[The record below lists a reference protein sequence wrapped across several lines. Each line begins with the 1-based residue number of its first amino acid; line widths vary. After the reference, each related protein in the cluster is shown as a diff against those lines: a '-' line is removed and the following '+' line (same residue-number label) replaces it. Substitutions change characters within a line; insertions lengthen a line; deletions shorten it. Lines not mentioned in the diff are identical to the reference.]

1 MLARR
6 TGIPSAALA
15 AVLLLPALAGCGGPL
30 SGLSAEDKRFLF
42 ADSASDAAFMGKP
55 HDGGLPGCDPDRMD
69 QAFVLVDTQR
79 SIWLDSVRPTGVER
93 HAVRSVTKVD
103 GGFEVLAE
111 NGADIPFRLMIA
123 RSGNAIAEISWDGS
137 EPSTFLRC
145 EKATRHS

>member
-6 TGIPSAALA
+6 TGVRSMVLA
-15 AVLLLPALAGCGGPL
+15 AILLLPTLAACGGPL
-30 SGLSAEDKRFLF
+30 AGLSSDDKRFLF

-79 SIWLDSVRPTGVER
+79 AIWLDSVRPTGVER

-103 GGFEVLAE
+103 GDFEVLAV
-111 NGADIPFRLMIA
+111 NGADIPFRLRIA

-137 EPSTFLRC
+137 EPSTYLRC
-145 EKATRHS
+145 EKATRSS

>member
-1 MLARR
+1 MTARR
-6 TGIPSAALA
+6 TGMFSAALA

-30 SGLSAEDKRFLF
+30 SGLSADDRRFLF
-42 ADSASDAAFMGKP
+42 ADSARDAAFMGKP

-79 SIWLDSVRPTGVER
+79 AIWLDSVRPTGVER
-93 HAVRSVTKVD
+93 HVIRSVSKVD

-111 NGADIPFRLMIA
+111 NGARIPFRLTIV

-137 EPSTFLRC
+137 VPSTFLRC
-145 EKATRHS
+145 EKATRQS

>member
-6 TGIPSAALA
+6 TGFSTAALA
-15 AVLLLPALAGCGGPL
+15 ALVLLPTLPGCGGPL
-30 SGLSAEDKRFLF
+30 SGLSSEDKRFLF

-55 HDGGLPGCDPDRMD
+55 HDGALPSCDPDRMD

-103 GGFEVLAE
+103 SGFEVLAV
-111 NGADIPFRLMIA
+111 NGADIPFRLTIV

-145 EKATRHS
+145 EKATRGS